1 MKRAWMT
8 AMGLAV
14 AVAFCGTA
22 RAEEAKEPAGKTL
35 FLSQSCNTCHSIS
48 AAGIEKKAAK
58 TEAAATEKKEAA
70 PAAEKVATAPSHKP
84 PDLSSVGLEQ
94 KPDWMAKFLKKEVA
108 AKDGK
113 KHMKLWKGTDA
124 DLATL
129 TAWLGEQKAEK
140 KAAEE
145 KPAAEG
151 EKAATPAPATDDAAK
166 AAAPETKAP
175 ETTAPETK
183 TPETTK

>member
-1 MKRAWMT
+1 MKKAWMT
-8 AMGLAV
+8 AMALAV

-22 RAEEAKEPAGKTL
+22 KAEEAKEPAGKTL
-35 FLSQSCNTCHSIS
+35 FLSNSCNTCHSIS
-48 AAGIEKKAAK
+48 AAGIEKKVAK

-70 PAAEKVATAPSHKP
+70 PAGEKVATAPSHKP
-84 PDLSSVGLEQ
+84 PDLSGVGLDQ
-94 KPDWMAKFLKKEVA
+94 KPDWMAKFLKKEVM

-129 TAWLGEQKAEK
+129 TAWLGEQKAETK
-140 KAAEE
+140 AEE
-145 KPAAEG
+145 KAEKKAEDKAEDKA
-151 EKAATPAPATDDAAK
+151 EKAEK

>member
-1 MKRAWMT
+1 MKKAWIT
-8 AMGLAV
+8 AIGLAV
-14 AVAFCGTA
+14 AVAYCGTA

-48 AAGIEKKAAK
+48 AAGIEKKVAK

-70 PAAEKVATAPSHKP
+70 PAGDKVAAAPSHKP

-94 KPDWMAKFLKKEVA
+94 KPEWMAKFLKKEVM

-140 KAAEE
+140 A
-145 KPAAEG
+145 AAEG

-166 AAAPETKAP
+166 AVAPETKAP
-175 ETTAPETK
+175 ETKAPETAPAPETK

>member
-1 MKRAWMT
+1 MKRTWMT
-8 AMGLAV
+8 AIGLAA

-22 RAEEAKEPAGKTL
+22 RADETKEPAGKTL

-48 AAGIEKKAAK
+48 AAGIEKKK
-58 TEAAATEKKEAA
+58 SEAAATEKKEAA
-70 PAAEKVATAPSHKP
+70 PAGEKVATAPSHKP
-84 PDLSSVGLEQ
+84 PDLSSVGSEQ
-94 KPDWMAKFLKKEVA
+94 KPEWMAKFLKKEVT

-129 TAWLGEQKAEK
+129 TAWLGEQTAEKKAEEKAEK
-140 KAAEE
+140 KAEDKAED
-145 KPAAEG
+145 KAE
-151 EKAATPAPATDDAAK
+151 K

-175 ETTAPETK
+175 ETKAPETK